1 MESLPSIMIVLESEE
16 NKRKNY
22 FNTIIYKKL
31 LKEEITTTEDE
42 RLKKSELKE
51 QEDVLT
57 CFICCNYLKNPV
69 NDPTCCPH
77 YACKACFENY
87 FQEKNSSIAPCPICR
102 KMVHQ
107 KNLKELPLS
116 RPFEKINDKQNIIKN
131 DDNLFIE
138 KKSKCKE
145 HPEQDAFS
153 YCLECQLKMCEEC
166 KVRHRHQEHHL
177 VNYSRFIQLFEFI
190 QNNFSGIKNH
200 ISDRE
205 DLIKEYKELI
215 VLTEQKKNAYL
226 QCLNDISSQIKS
238 FFNENIEK
246 MNKIIDEN
254 MQIIAKLREFM
265 LTVKTHISS
274 QFRRSYDDIENL
286 EDLEDQIKE
295 RISKLKLKEIKKKE
309 YDIVKQNSIQKIYI
323 VSSKASKFSFN
334 REQFLDNRFIEWTF
348 NEGIYIFGLEL
359 SEDKR
364 VVNAYLDVKKIIN
377 GKINNSSYIVFIEY
391 GNKHKILFLESTAI
405 EEDFY
410 SYEKNFNIEELD
422 DIKDDDYEIVLNILS
437 ISLNK

>member
-1 MESLPSIMIVLESEE
+1 
-16 NKRKNY
+16 
-22 FNTIIYKKL
+22 
-31 LKEEITTTEDE
+31 
-42 RLKKSELKE
+42 
-51 QEDVLT
+51 
-57 CFICCNYLKNPV
+57 
-69 NDPTCCPH
+69 
-77 YACKACFENY
+77 
-87 FQEKNSSIAPCPICR
+87 
-102 KMVHQ
+102 
-107 KNLKELPLS
+107 
-116 RPFEKINDKQNIIKN
+116 
-131 DDNLFIE
+131 
-138 KKSKCKE
+138 
-145 HPEQDAFS
+145 
-153 YCLECQLKMCEEC
+153 
-166 KVRHRHQEHHL
+166 
-177 VNYSRFIQLFEFI
+177 
-190 QNNFSGIKNH
+190 
-200 ISDRE
+200 
-205 DLIKEYKELI
+205 
-215 VLTEQKKNAYL
+215 
-226 QCLNDISSQIKS
+226 
-238 FFNENIEK
+238 

-286 EDLEDQIKE
+286 EELEDEIKE
-295 RISKLKLKEIKKKE
+295 RIRKLKLKEIKKKE

-334 REQFLDNRFIEWTF
+334 REEFLDNRFIKWTF

-437 ISLNK
+437 ISLK